1 MELIWTERKSQASL
15 SNPKNNVY
23 ISEHLQIRWVV
34 VRFCHIKHIMQFQIE
49 IVLVEQTQ
57 LVTLTMNCPGKA
69 PDNNNNQ
76 ISIAPYGR

>member
-1 MELIWTERKSQASL
+1 MNWTEVTGQSVKSQ
-15 SNPKNNVY
+15 NNVY

-34 VRFCHIKHIMQFQIE
+34 VRLCHIKHIMQFQIE

-69 PDNNNNQ
+69 PDNNNNNQ